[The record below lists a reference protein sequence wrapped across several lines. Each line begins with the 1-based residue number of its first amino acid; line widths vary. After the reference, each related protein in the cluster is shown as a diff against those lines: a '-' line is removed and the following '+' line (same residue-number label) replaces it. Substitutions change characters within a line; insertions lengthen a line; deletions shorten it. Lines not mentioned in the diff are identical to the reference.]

1 MLQKP
6 RNGNRICDILSSAV
20 LLFFLFACRRANTD
34 KPRADGKSF
43 EAVPAESSRL
53 S

>member
-1 MLQKP
+1 LPAAGQTP
-6 RNGNRICDILSSAV
+6 TGPV
-20 LLFFLFACRRANTD
+20 PTE
-34 KPRADGKSF
+34 KSF